1 METFIQKFG
10 NTNSKILKFG
20 FWDIITGIPSG
31 LLIFMG
37 TVLANT
43 VVSSNH
49 IISKFVSIGILA
61 FVAFFVG
68 ILAGITRLKHGPA
81 TALSASLI
89 AAGILGYLWLTARP
103 GDEINS
109 PVIGPIGIIITITT
123 CPTAGWIGAKLRK
136 VI

>member
-10 NTNSKILKFG
+10 NTNLKILKFG
-20 FWDIITGIPSG
+20 LWDIITGIPAG

-49 IISKFVSIGILA
+49 NISKYVSIGILA
-61 FVAFFVG
+61 IIAFLVG
-68 ILAGITRLKHGPA
+68 ILAGVTRLKHGPA

-103 GDEINS
+103 GDKINF
-109 PVIGPIGIIITITT
+109 PVIGPIGIIITIST
-123 CPTAGWIGAKLRK
+123 CPAAGWIGAKLRK
-136 VI
+136 AL

>member
-1 METFIQKFG
+1 MEPLIQKYG
-10 NTNSKILKFG
+10 NSTSKILKFG
-20 FWDIITGIPSG
+20 LWDIITGIPAG

-37 TVLANT
+37 TVLANR

-49 IISKFVSIGILA
+49 SIPEYVSMGILA
-61 FVAFFVG
+61 IVAILVG
-68 ILAGITRLKHGPA
+68 ILAGITRLNHGPT

-89 AAGILGYLWLTARP
+89 AAGILGYLWLAAGP

-123 CPTAGWIGAKLRK
+123 CPAAGWIGAKLRK
-136 VI
+136 AI